1 MKKLLYLAWWFVRAR
16 FFGRRKP
23 LQTVLFISDKCNLR
37 CKHCTVYSDNPL
49 TKTYAQIKEELEYS
63 YKEGAR
69 FVDFE
74 GGEPFLWRDESV
86 GDDGSSDVCGNGSGN
101 GGRGDIGNS
110 DSGDNGGNGSGNGN
124 SNSGSV
130 GDGGKTV
137 NDLCGLARKIGF
149 FSTTITTNAQ
159 MPFPDSRADSIWV
172 SMDGTGKY
180 HEQIRG
186 EGTWERLKK
195 NIAGSNHP
203 HLSVNMVV
211 NKLNYENVE
220 DAIKFAKENPHIEK
234 ISINFHTPYE
244 GTEHLYIDDPALRS
258 KIIDD
263 IIKMKRRGYPI
274 MNSVSGLKLMK
285 HNKFTKQC
293 WVSNFIMTDGT
304 RLPQCPGNLVN
315 VCDKCGFC
323 MAGEM
328 HAVYTFKPDTLLA
341 GFSLRL

>member
-1 MKKLLYLAWWFVRAR
+1 LAWWFIRAR

-23 LQTVLFISDKCNLR
+23 LQTVLFISDRCNLR
-37 CKHCTVYSDNPL
+37 CKHCTVYSDDPQ
-49 TKTYAQIKEELEYS
+49 TKSYRQIKEELEYS

-74 GGEPFLWRDESV
+74 GGEPFLWRDVDAEN
-86 GDDGSSDVCGNGSGN
+86 DEKD
-101 GGRGDIGNS
+101 
-110 DSGDNGGNGSGNGN
+110 
-124 SNSGSV
+124 
-130 GDGGKTV
+130 V
-137 NDLCGLARKIGF
+137 NDLCDLASRIGF

-159 MPFPDSRADSIWV
+159 MPFSNSRADSIWV
-172 SMDGTGKY
+172 SMDGTDKY

-195 NIAGSNHP
+195 NVMSSGHP

-211 NKLNYENVE
+211 NKLNYENVQ
-220 DAIKFAKENPHIEK
+220 DAVKFAKENPHIEK
-234 ISINFHTPYE
+234 ISINFHTPYQ
-244 GTEHLYIDDPALRS
+244 GTEHLHIDDLSLRAE
-258 KIIDD
+258 IIDD
-263 IIKMKRRGYPI
+263 IIKMKRSGYPI

-285 HNKFTKQC
+285 HNKFSKQC
-293 WVSNFIMTDGT
+293 WVSNFILTDGT
-304 RLPQCPGNLVN
+304 RLPQCPGSLVD
-315 VCDKCGFC
+315 VCGRCGFC